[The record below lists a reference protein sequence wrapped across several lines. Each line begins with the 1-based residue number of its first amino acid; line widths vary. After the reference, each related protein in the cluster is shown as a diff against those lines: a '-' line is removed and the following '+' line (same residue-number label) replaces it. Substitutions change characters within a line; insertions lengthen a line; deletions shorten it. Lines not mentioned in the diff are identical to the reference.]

1 MDVIKKTLKH
11 YVDLE
16 LYANG
21 VADDIEELLY
31 ELYKKCNA
39 AILANEYIKTKKD
52 YKAVHSVID
61 KYFSQF
67 QEELFDRLKNEA
79 ERVKENEREFLE
91 VLYGT
96 TLTVGAV
103 ALSKVLFTPFVGNE
117 TVESFVST
125 TVNNISKAFDNSL
138 RSGYLFSQSSSDVQE
153 TIAPRLRKITSSVK
167 NEVRTAIPSFAKTT
181 DKIVFINNN
190 KGVVWVATLDG
201 RTCIECASLSG
212 MRFRSVTEA
221 PSFPH
226 LGCRCVLILASEV
239 KEPVYSF
246 EEFIENLDEDEQ
258 KEVLGA
264 NRYKL
269 WKTYNT
275 PLNKFLNDGR
285 VISWEELSKHINKEN
300 KE

>member
-1 MDVIKKTLKH
+1 MDILKKTLKH
-11 YVDLE
+11 YIDLE

-21 VADDIEELLY
+21 VADDIEEMLY

-39 AILANEYIKTKKD
+39 AVLANDYLKTKKD
-52 YKAVHSVID
+52 YKAVRSVID
-61 KYFSQF
+61 KYFSEF
-67 QEELFDRLKNEA
+67 EEELFERMKIEA
-79 ERVKENEREFLE
+79 ERIKDNELDFLK
-91 VLYGT
+91 VLYGSV
-96 TLTVGAV
+96 LTVGAV
-103 ALSKVLFTPFVGNE
+103 SLSKVLFTPFVGNE

-125 TVNNISKAFDNSL
+125 TVNNISKAFDNSI
-138 RSGYLFSQSSSDVQE
+138 RTGYLFGQASEDVQE
-153 TIAPRLRKITSSVK
+153 TIAPQLRKVTSSVK
-167 NEVRTAIPSFAKTT
+167 NEVRTAVPSFAKTT
-181 DKIVFINNN
+181 DKIVFLNNN
-190 KGVVWVATLDG
+190 KEVVWAATLDG
-201 RTCIECASLSG
+201 HTCITCASLSG

-226 LGCRCVLILASEV
+226 LNCRCVLVLASEV

-246 EEFIENLDEDEQ
+246 EEFVEHLDEEEQ

-285 VISWEELSKHINKEN
+285 VISWEELKNQINTESN
-300 KE
+300 E